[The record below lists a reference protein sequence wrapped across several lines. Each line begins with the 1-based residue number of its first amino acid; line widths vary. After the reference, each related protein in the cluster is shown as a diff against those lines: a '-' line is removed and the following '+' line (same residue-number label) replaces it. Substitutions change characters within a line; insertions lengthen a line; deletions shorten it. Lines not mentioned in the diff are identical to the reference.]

1 MEHQIQFPRDAAP
14 ALRHRLATTGSWKL
28 LAEQEQEGSILAAPH
43 RRSSELVRAVPS
55 EEHLREILDVAYAAS
70 LMEDEGRR
78 IHSTIGYLNEEGAQ
92 ALGFGV
98 VPFSQPLELGPST
111 LSKVALC
118 GSPSRTTLGV
128 WPAKSGELQIW
139 GLIHHG
145 DQTFAI
151 DLEHKPTYLSLRI
164 LRPGTFTVHF
174 DARLV
179 LLFSRD
185 HFYLF
190 ENRLDLLGT
199 LRDRAGIKPVIA
211 RDLCRLARRVLALG
225 HGGTILVIDKDA
237 PPVGLKWHPSF
248 TPPTGNAL
256 LGDALALDERG
267 SSGELRTKEMSD
279 AQSVR
284 RHMEVEA
291 QHDEALDFIAQL
303 TAIDG
308 AIVIRDDLFLVGFGV
323 TIGTGGMPKHVMLED
338 PRNPGKESQV
348 ALENLG
354 GNRHRSAVC
363 FCAQQKSLA
372 LALVA
377 SQDGDL
383 SLVARRKNDL
393 EGPLVQVIRPFELG
407 VGI

>member
-1 MEHQIQFPRDAAP
+1 MEHRIQFPRDAAA
-14 ALRHRLATTGSWKL
+14 ALRNRLATTGSWKL
-28 LAEQEQEGSILAAPH
+28 LGEQEQEGSTLAATN
-43 RRSSELVRAVPS
+43 RRNSELLRAIPS

-70 LMEDEGRR
+70 LMEEEGRR

-92 ALGFGV
+92 ALRFSV
-98 VPFSQPLELGPST
+98 LPFSQPLAFLPSM
-111 LSKVALC
+111 LAKVALC

-151 DLEHKPTYLSLRI
+151 DLEHKPTYVSLRI

-174 DARLV
+174 DTRLA

-190 ENRLDLLGT
+190 EKRLDLLGT
-199 LRDRAGIKPVIA
+199 LRDRAGIKPVVA

-237 PPVGLKWHPSF
+237 PPVGLKLHPSF
-248 TPPTGNAL
+248 TPSTGNAL
-256 LGDALALDERG
+256 LYDALAQDERA
-267 SSGELRTKEMSD
+267 SSGELRTKGMSD
-279 AQSVR
+279 AEYVR

-303 TAIDG
+303 ADIDG
-308 AIVIRDDLFLVGFGV
+308 AVVIRDDLSLVGFGV
-323 TIGTGGMPKHVMLED
+323 TIGTGVMPQHVMLED
-338 PRNPGKESQV
+338 PRNPGTETQV

-354 GNRHRSAVC
+354 GNRHQSAVS

-383 SLVARRKNDL
+383 SLVARRKDDL
-393 EGPLVQVIRPFELG
+393 DGPLVQVVRPFELG